1 MYNSVLE
8 NSWSLKDANPS
19 LVERYIHLFEI
30 TEIEARIIAM
40 RGLKEEEVP
49 DFLEPKMKNLMPDP
63 MHLKDMDKAIERTID
78 AIEKGQKICVFGD
91 YDVDGA
97 TSSALIKKVL
107 RSIGTEIDIYIP
119 DRMKEGY
126 GPSAF
131 AMDKLKEK
139 GIELVITVDCGSMSH
154 GAIERANEIGI
165 EVIIIDHHICTDKL
179 PEAVAIVNPNRLDET
194 SKYTYLA
201 AVGVSFLFIVG
212 LMGALKKK
220 DFFKDKEEPNLMDL
234 LDIVALGTV
243 CDVMPLKGLN
253 RGFVKQG
260 LKIMPQRK
268 NIGLNALADSANIN
282 QKPSTYHL
290 GYVLGPRI
298 NAGGRVGESYLGS
311 SLLSTDSKMEAE
323 EIAAQLEGFNIQRRE
338 IESGIVDEAMAM
350 AGSQEQ
356 DSLIM
361 VYGNWHPG
369 VIGVV
374 AGKLKEQHQKPIVVG
389 SLIDGICKASC
400 RSIYGID
407 FGTTLAEA
415 KLQGL
420 VTEGGGHAMAA
431 GFTTTEDKIE
441 DLRAFL
447 NKEFS
452 KKSDAISE
460 AKVKE
465 YDLDLVSDALSM
477 DLYHKIQNLGPF
489 GAGNREPLVKVDNL
503 YVLRAHI
510 VGEKHISCMFACS
523 RGGYKGK
530 AIYAIAFNSIGTA
543 LEQVL
548 LAAHPSNISIIGQV
562 KEYSPHGQS
571 HIQIVISDLVV

>member
-8 NSWSLKDANPS
+8 NTWSIKEVDSS
-19 LVERYIHLFEI
+19 LVERYMQLFEI
-30 TEIEARIIAM
+30 TEIEARLIAM
-40 RGLKEEEVP
+40 RGIEEEEVP
-49 DFLEPKMKNLMPDP
+49 NFLEPKMRNLMPDP
-63 MHLKDMDKAIERTID
+63 MHLKDMDKAIERAVE
-78 AIEKGQKICVFGD
+78 AIEKNQKICVFGD

-97 TSSALIKKVL
+97 TSSALIKRVL
-107 RSIGTEIDIYIP
+107 GSVGNEIDIYIP

-126 GPSAF
+126 GPSPS
-131 AMDKLKEK
+131 AMEKLKER
-139 GIELVITVDCGSMSH
+139 GTDLVITVDCGSMSH
-154 GAIERANEIGI
+154 DAIEKANELGI
-165 EVIIIDHHICTDKL
+165 DVIIIDHHICTDKL
-179 PEAVAIVNPNRLDET
+179 PDAVAIVNPNRLDEK
-194 SKYTYLA
+194 SEYTYLA
-201 AVGVSFLFIVG
+201 AVGVSFLFIVA

-220 DFFKDKEEPNLMDL
+220 DFFKETEEPNLMDL

-260 LKIMPQRK
+260 LKIMAQRK

-311 SLLSTDSKMEAE
+311 KLLSTDSKMEAE
-323 EIAAQLEGFNIQRRE
+323 ELAAKLEEFNIQRRS
-338 IESGIVDEAMAM
+338 IESDIVDVALDMA
-350 AGSQEQ
+350 AAQNK

-374 AGKLKEQHQKPIVVG
+374 AGKLKEMYQKPIVVG
-389 SLIDGICKASC
+389 SLIDGVCKASC
-400 RSIYGID
+400 RSVYGVD
-407 FGTTLAEA
+407 FGSTLAEA

-420 VTEGGGHAMAA
+420 VSEGGGHAMAA
-431 GFTTTEDKIE
+431 GFTTTEEKID
-441 DLRAFL
+441 DLRSFL

-452 KKSDAISE
+452 KKSEAIAE

-477 DLYHKIQNLGPF
+477 GLYHKIQNLGPF
-489 GAGNREPLVKVDNL
+489 GAGNREPLVKLDDL
-503 YVLRAHI
+503 YVLKAHI
-510 VGEKHISCMFACS
+510 VGEKHISCMLACS
-523 RGGYKGK
+523 KGGYRGK
-530 AIYAIAFNSIGTA
+530 AIYAIAFNSIGTN
-543 LEQVL
+543 LEQLL
-548 LAAHPSNISIIGQV
+548 LAANPQNISVIGQI
-562 KEYSPHGQS
+562 KEYSRHGES
-571 HIQIVISDLVV
+571 HPQLVISDIVT